1 MSLPKGFTVTVDAFR
16 RHWDQAGLAEVADAV
31 LGGLGTDAGPA
42 EVEAAASAVR
52 AELTGRDVSADLA
65 ALIGDAYEELSSRCF
80 EINVP
85 TAVRSSAIGEDSG
98 TASFAGIF
106 DTYLGV
112 SGQDR
117 VLDAVRRCWASL
129 FNARAVSYRLR
140 AGASHRDMPMAVGVL
155 ELIHAR
161 ASGVAF
167 SAHPVTGKTDRI
179 VIETSWGWGEAVVQ
193 GLVTPDHVEVG
204 KADGRVLRYQV
215 ATKTVVSNFDYA
227 VGRVIETAMPAR
239 LVDRRVL
246 DDEQIAA
253 VVDAVLAV
261 ERHYGYPVDVEWVLD
276 RHRREGEPVC
286 VVQARPV
293 TVTAPQAA
301 DPHRMEPRRHGRKVR
316 FRKVTHACADR
327 LLRPPHGPGRVRLAT
342 TRPTHAPLTEKI
354 PGMASFTARHCDSLD
369 GSQPPYYL
377 LAELSFASQEAMM
390 AGLSLARGKAGGRGR
405 PELRHRRRH
414 HVRSPRLSHH
424 GPGRHHLDPPL
435 VI

>member
-1 MSLPKGFTVTVDAFR
+1 MPDAIAWVDEVAPERAVGVCGAKMGRLAELLRAGVALPKGFTVTVEAYR
-16 RHWDQAGLAEVADAV
+16 RHWDEAGLDEVADAA
-31 LGGLGTDAGPA
+31 LGGLGAGAGPD
-42 EVEAAASAVR
+42 EVDAAASAVR
-52 AELTGRDVSADLA
+52 AELTRGDLAADLA

-112 SGQDR
+112 SGPDR
-117 VLDAVRRCWASL
+117 VLRAVQQCWASL
-129 FNARAVSYRLR
+129 FNARAVAYRLR
-140 AGASHRDMPMAVGVL
+140 AGLSHRDMPMAVGVI

-204 KADGRVLRYQV
+204 KADGRVLKYQV
-215 ATKTVVSNFDYA
+215 ATKNVVSAFDYA
-227 VGRVIETAMPAR
+227 IGRVVETAMPAR

-246 DDEQIAA
+246 DDEQIEA

-293 TVTAPQAA
+293 TATAPAA
-301 DPHRMEPRRHGRKVR
+301 S
-316 FRKVTHACADR
+316 T
-327 LLRPPHGPGRVRLAT
+327 
-342 TRPTHAPLTEKI
+342 PTEWNPAA
-354 PGMASFTARHCDSLD
+354 MAAKYIFKT
-369 GSQPPYYL
+369 
-377 LAELSFASQEAMM
+377 
-390 AGLSLARGKAGGRGR
+390 
-405 PELRHRRRH
+405 
-414 HVRSPRLSHH
+414 
-424 GPGRHHLDPPL
+424 
-435 VI
+435 

>member
-1 MSLPKGFTVTVDAFR
+1 M
-16 RHWDQAGLAEVADAV
+16 
-31 LGGLGTDAGPA
+31 
-42 EVEAAASAVR
+42 
-52 AELTGRDVSADLA
+52 
-65 ALIGDAYEELSSRCF
+65 
-80 EINVP
+80 
-85 TAVRSSAIGEDSG
+85 RSSAIGEDSG

-112 SGQDR
+112 SGPDR
-117 VLDAVRRCWASL
+117 VLEAVRQCWASL
-129 FNARAVSYRLR
+129 FNARAVAYRLR
-140 AGASHRDMPMAVGVL
+140 AGTHHRDMPMAVGVI

-204 KADGRVLRYQV
+204 KADRRVLRYQV
-215 ATKTVVSNFDYA
+215 AAKNVVSNFDYA

-293 TVTAPQAA
+293 TVTAPQPAPTEWNPAA
-301 DPHRMEPRRHGRKVR
+301 
-316 FRKVTHACADR
+316 
-327 LLRPPHGPGRVRLAT
+327 
-342 TRPTHAPLTEKI
+342 
-354 PGMASFTARHCDSLD
+354 MAAKYIFGT
-369 GSQPPYYL
+369 
-377 LAELSFASQEAMM
+377 
-390 AGLSLARGKAGGRGR
+390 
-405 PELRHRRRH
+405 
-414 HVRSPRLSHH
+414 
-424 GPGRHHLDPPL
+424 
-435 VI
+435 

>member
-1 MSLPKGFTVTVDAFR
+1 VPDAIAWVDEVAPDEAVGVCGAKMGRLAELLRAGVSLPKGFTVTVEAFR
-16 RHWDQAGLAEVADAV
+16 LHWEQAGLDKVAEAA
-31 LGGLGTDAGPA
+31 LGGLRADAGTA
-42 EVEAAASAVR
+42 EIEAAASAVR
-52 AELTGRDVSADLA
+52 AELAGREISADLA
-65 ALIGDAYEELSSRCF
+65 ALIGDAYDELSSRCF

-117 VLDAVRRCWASL
+117 VLDAVRRCWSSL
-129 FNARAVSYRLR
+129 FNTRAVAYRLR
-140 AGASHRDMPMAVGVL
+140 GGTHHRDMPMAVGVI

-204 KADGRVLRYQV
+204 KADGRVLKYLV
-215 ATKTVVSNFDYA
+215 ADKTVVSAFDYA
-227 VGRVIETAMPAR
+227 IGRVVETEMPAR
-239 LVDRRVL
+239 LVSRRVL
-246 DDEQIAA
+246 DEEQITAIT
-253 VVDAVLAV
+253 DAVLAV

-293 TVTAPQAA
+293 TVTASQATPTDWNPA
-301 DPHRMEPRRHGRKVR
+301 AMAAKYVFGR
-316 FRKVTHACADR
+316 
-327 LLRPPHGPGRVRLAT
+327 
-342 TRPTHAPLTEKI
+342 
-354 PGMASFTARHCDSLD
+354 
-369 GSQPPYYL
+369 
-377 LAELSFASQEAMM
+377 
-390 AGLSLARGKAGGRGR
+390 
-405 PELRHRRRH
+405 
-414 HVRSPRLSHH
+414 
-424 GPGRHHLDPPL
+424 
-435 VI
+435 

>member
-1 MSLPKGFTVTVDAFR
+1 MPDAIAWMDEVAPEQAVGSCGAKMGRLAELLQAGVSLPKGFTVTVEAYR
-16 RHWDQAGLAEVADAV
+16 RHWAQSGLDEVVGAV
-31 LGGLGTDAGPA
+31 LDGLGATAEPA
-42 EVEAAASAVR
+42 EIEAAAHAVR
-52 AELTGRDVSADLA
+52 AELARRDMRADLA
-65 ALIGDAYEELSSRCF
+65 ALIDDAYEELSSRCF

-112 SGQDR
+112 SGPDR
-117 VLDAVRRCWASL
+117 VLRAVQQCWASL
-129 FNARAVSYRLR
+129 FNARAVAYRLR
-140 AGASHRDMPMAVGVL
+140 VGLDHRDMPMAVGVI

-204 KADGRVLRYQV
+204 KADGRVLKYQV
-215 ATKTVVSNFDYA
+215 ASKNVVSAFDYA
-227 VGRVIETAMPAR
+227 TGRVVETTMPAR
-239 LVDRRVL
+239 LVDQRVL

-293 TVTAPQAA
+293 TTAAVPAQTPTDWNPAA
-301 DPHRMEPRRHGRKVR
+301 
-316 FRKVTHACADR
+316 
-327 LLRPPHGPGRVRLAT
+327 
-342 TRPTHAPLTEKI
+342 
-354 PGMASFTARHCDSLD
+354 MAAKYVFKT
-369 GSQPPYYL
+369 
-377 LAELSFASQEAMM
+377 
-390 AGLSLARGKAGGRGR
+390 
-405 PELRHRRRH
+405 
-414 HVRSPRLSHH
+414 
-424 GPGRHHLDPPL
+424 
-435 VI
+435 

>member
-1 MSLPKGFTVTVDAFR
+1 MPDAIAWVDEVAPDKAVGICGAKMGRLAELLQAGVSLPRGFTVTVGAFR
-16 RHWDQAGLAEVADAV
+16 RHWDQAGLGEVADAA
-31 LGGLGTDAGPA
+31 LGGLGPEAEPA
-42 EVEAAASAVR
+42 KIEAAASAIR
-52 AELTGRDVSADLA
+52 AELAGRDLGADLA

-112 SGQDR
+112 SGPDR
-117 VLDAVRRCWASL
+117 VLDAVRACWASL
-129 FNARAVSYRLR
+129 FNTRAVAYRLR
-140 AGASHRDMPMAVGVL
+140 AGTHHSDMPMAVGVI

-204 KADGRVLRYQV
+204 KADGRVLKYQV
-215 ATKTVVSNFDYA
+215 ADKTVVSAFDYA
-227 VGRVIETAMPAR
+227 VGRVVETEMPAR
-239 LVDRRVL
+239 LVSRRVL
-246 DDEQIAA
+246 DEEQIAA
-253 VVDAVLAV
+253 ITDAVLAI

-293 TVTAPQAA
+293 TGTAAQAA
-301 DPHRMEPRRHGRKVR
+301 PTDWNPAAMAAKYIFGR
-316 FRKVTHACADR
+316 
-327 LLRPPHGPGRVRLAT
+327 
-342 TRPTHAPLTEKI
+342 
-354 PGMASFTARHCDSLD
+354 
-369 GSQPPYYL
+369 
-377 LAELSFASQEAMM
+377 
-390 AGLSLARGKAGGRGR
+390 
-405 PELRHRRRH
+405 
-414 HVRSPRLSHH
+414 
-424 GPGRHHLDPPL
+424 
-435 VI
+435 